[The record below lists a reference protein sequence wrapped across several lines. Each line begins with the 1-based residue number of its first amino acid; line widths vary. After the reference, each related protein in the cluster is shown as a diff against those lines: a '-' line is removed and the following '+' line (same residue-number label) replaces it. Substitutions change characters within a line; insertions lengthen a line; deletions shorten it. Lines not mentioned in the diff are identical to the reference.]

1 MSDCILINQK
11 TYGVTKVNGKK
22 RLAHR
27 VAYCESKGISIEEID
42 GLMVLH
48 SCDNPR
54 CVNPSHLRIGSHAD
68 NMMDRNSRLRTS
80 KGTMHAM
87 HRIDEQTV
95 NLIRDDYVGK
105 RRGMSLAEVSKK
117 YGISK
122 TQCYRIVNG
131 EAWKHISSLRRPDQ
145 QVNSNGWSR
154 ARLKIV
160 STCTDKN
167 ILLEDIAAELGVIRR
182 TLNNRMQKGLSE
194 HDASIIAKITGLSMN
209 EIID

>member
-1 MSDCILINQK
+1 MSDCILIKQK
-11 TYGVTKVNGKK
+11 TYGVTKVDGKK

-27 VAYCESKGISIEEID
+27 VAYCKSKGISIEEID

-54 CVNPSHLRIGSHAD
+54 CINPMHLRLGSHAD

-80 KGTMHAM
+80 KGTLHAM
-87 HRIDEQTV
+87 HKIDEKTV
-95 NLIRDDYVGK
+95 NAIRDDYVGK
-105 RRGMSLAEVSKK
+105 RRGMSLAEISKK

-131 EAWKHISSLRRPDQ
+131 ESWKHISSLSRTDQ
-145 QVNSNGWSR
+145 QVNGFGWSS

-160 STCTDKN
+160 STCTDKK
-167 ILLEDIAAELGVIRR
+167 IRLEDIAAELGVIRR

-194 HDASIIAKITGLSMN
+194 HDACVIAKITGLN
-209 EIID
+209 VDEIIG